1 MKTWSYS
8 VTSHWFVLRWYL
20 VFWKGRFFHTKS
32 WRAWIMGKTVIACWH
47 KSITTTGVTRRRL
60 NVNQDPVTTAVEY
73 TTWTREL
80 FMSRV
85 SDPSAILLLP
95 RTKFSLVTF
104 SHHWLYDS
112 THASKLTAANQ
123 VSCFYKSRWI
133 RVCVYPL
140 SGSSSK
146 TTAIENKECIHVIT
160 WSRKRLSQFI
170 LRYRL

>member
-20 VFWKGRFFHTKS
+20 VLV
-32 WRAWIMGKTVIACWH
+32 GKTLIACWH

-80 FMSRV
+80 FSWSRF
-85 SDPSAILLLP
+85 SGPSAILLLP

-160 WSRKRLSQFI
+160 
-170 LRYRL
+170 